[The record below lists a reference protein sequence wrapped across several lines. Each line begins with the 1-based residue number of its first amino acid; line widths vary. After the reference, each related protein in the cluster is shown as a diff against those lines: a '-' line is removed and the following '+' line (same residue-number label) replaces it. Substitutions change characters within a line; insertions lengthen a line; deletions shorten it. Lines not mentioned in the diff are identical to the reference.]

1 MDLSRALKSA
11 EHPISSPEPKMA
23 DPSEP
28 DIEAEPK
35 QRRVDLPSRPAPA
48 KPLEA
53 GARVRVYHKRNTRM
67 FLSDCII
74 GPHEERE
81 ILESD
86 YTHPAVAQYV
96 VKLAQ

>member
-1 MDLSRALKSA
+1 MA
-11 EHPISSPEPKMA
+11 EPF
-23 DPSEP
+23 EP
-28 DIEAEPK
+28 DIESEPK
-35 QRRVDLPSRPAPA
+35 QRRVDLPNQPTQP
-48 KPLEA
+48 KQIEE
-53 GARVRVYHKRNTRM
+53 GTRVRVYHKRNTRM